1 MVIRLNGEAVE
12 QLQIIMTMT
21 GRTNYKHTLQTMIS
35 QVLNNLRKAGYQKKH
50 QKTAI
55 TNI

>member
-1 MVIRLNGEAVE
+1 MIIKLNDEAVE
-12 QLQIIMTMT
+12 QLQLIMSMT

-35 QVLNNLRKAGYQKKH
+35 QVLNNLRKADYKK
-50 QKTAI
+50 KTVT

>member
-1 MVIRLNGEAVE
+1 MLMKLNEEAVA
-12 QLQIIMTMT
+12 QLQTIMSMT

-35 QVLNNLRKAGYQKKH
+35 QVLNNLRKAEYKK
-50 QKTAI
+50 KAVT